1 MPCNESSQFCFGPS
15 FFDVDRDGVGNGVTD
30 DDAAMAVLSSNSL
43 TLMLLRLL
51 CTRVFEVSVDLS
63 YVTGSG
69 DGARLGRGA
78 GSGEGARMDFSTKT
92 MDLSSMSSSSPSGS
106 ALVGE
111 APMIGGSGLERSGE
125 PIRVGDSSLALIGVC
140 WMPGGKGGTGGE
152 FANGFVKK
160 TDDGV
165 VGGVAS
171 VFWNEIQQLVILR

>member
-15 FFDVDRDGVGNGVTD
+15 FFDADRDGVGSGVTD

-51 CTRVFEVSVDLS
+51 CTKVFVVSVDLS
-63 YVTGSG
+63 YETGSG
-69 DGARLGRGA
+69 DGARLGRRA
-78 GSGEGARMDFSTKT
+78 NSGDGARIDFSTKT
-92 MDLSSMSSSSPSGS
+92 IDLSSMSSSSSSGSGS

-125 PIRVGDSSLALIGVC
+125 PMRLGDSSLARIGVC

-171 VFWNEIQQLVILR
+171 VF